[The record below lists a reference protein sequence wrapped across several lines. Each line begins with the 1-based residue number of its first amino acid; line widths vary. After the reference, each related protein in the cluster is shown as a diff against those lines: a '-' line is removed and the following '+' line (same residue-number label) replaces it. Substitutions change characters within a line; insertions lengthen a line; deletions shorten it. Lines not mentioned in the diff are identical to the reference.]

1 MIRIFLISLFILI
14 LFGCKKGKEDTEYKI
29 TYLNNNLVVPSN
41 ATIVYNGQQYHGN
54 VSIPKNKLIG
64 IVKDNKAYLYFTGM
78 GSANLND
85 STSRRAVGYLMFSN
99 ESSGKSNKS
108 LDLTTG
114 IRIEQNGTQYKF
126 TNLKKRFAAIE
137 CQNNTD
143 YLFQRGEIWPD
154 INWIGAIK
162 GENQISILEYDNTT
176 FSNINQANTYGASIR
191 LLTIPVGAPL
201 TWGIIAQKNSE
212 ALNSGANSSILVN
225 VNFIDFLYF
234 TLKGVNEIVGALP
247 IPFLD
252 CWAAYVTNAA
262 GNTLHSVLTELL
274 THDDHITKQNW
285 QNFTNDLL
293 NGYFNCLVSNGI
305 EATGVGLIVKQFLDI
320 VSSGQWIIDNTLIL
334 SIDII
339 TCSVYETWAPTGQ
352 VPVLTTSVSD
362 ITPTTATCGGNIT
375 SQGSFSVTAR
385 GVCWRTSQNPT
396 IYDAHTTDGSGA
408 GSYTSNITGLSSNTP
423 YYVRAYATN
432 GAGTAYGN
440 QISFTTLQGTG
451 GTVTDIDGNV
461 YNTITI
467 GTQVWMVENL
477 KTTHYRN
484 GDAIPNVTDNGQWY
498 WLMTGAYCNYDNDV
512 NNSTIYGKLYNWFA
526 VNDSQNIAP
535 TGWHVSSDD
544 DWDTLAIYL
553 GGRSIAGDKLKE
565 AGTSHWYSPNAGA
578 TNETGFTALPGGYRN
593 YDGSFIGISYQGNWW
608 SSSRIATYA
617 NFINM
622 LYEESCVFSL
632 YTDKAAGNSVRCVK
646 D

>member
-247 IPFLD
+247 IPF
-252 CWAAYVTNAA
+252 
-262 GNTLHSVLTELL
+262 
-274 THDDHITKQNW
+274 
-285 QNFTNDLL
+285 
-293 NGYFNCLVSNGI
+293 
-305 EATGVGLIVKQFLDI
+305 
-320 VSSGQWIIDNTLIL
+320 
-334 SIDII
+334 
-339 TCSVYETWAPTGQ
+339 
-352 VPVLTTSVSD
+352 
-362 ITPTTATCGGNIT
+362 
-375 SQGSFSVTAR
+375 
-385 GVCWRTSQNPT
+385 
-396 IYDAHTTDGSGA
+396 
-408 GSYTSNITGLSSNTP
+408 
-423 YYVRAYATN
+423 
-432 GAGTAYGN
+432 
-440 QISFTTLQGTG
+440 
-451 GTVTDIDGNV
+451 
-461 YNTITI
+461 
-467 GTQVWMVENL
+467 
-477 KTTHYRN
+477 
-484 GDAIPNVTDNGQWY
+484 
-498 WLMTGAYCNYDNDV
+498 
-512 NNSTIYGKLYNWFA
+512 
-526 VNDSQNIAP
+526 
-535 TGWHVSSDD
+535 
-544 DWDTLAIYL
+544 
-553 GGRSIAGDKLKE
+553 
-565 AGTSHWYSPNAGA
+565 
-578 TNETGFTALPGGYRN
+578 
-593 YDGSFIGISYQGNWW
+593 
-608 SSSRIATYA
+608 
-617 NFINM
+617 
-622 LYEESCVFSL
+622 
-632 YTDKAAGNSVRCVK
+632 
-646 D
+646 